1 MSNGARLTAV
11 IVVVAVAAIGLYFA
25 FMTPSTKDA
34 PVHDPLVA
42 DGSVAANPNP
52 GELGEIKPVE
62 TGTAVPPDAAF
73 GSTGTPSTGSS
84 AGTATVGGAAT
95 PVAAATG
102 SAAAEASKPS
112 GSVPTS
118 VGSGTGAVTPTG
130 TGSAAPAIA
139 NTSVTPVVSAPAA
152 GSDYVVQKGDTLEGI
167 ARAKLGD
174 GQKWKAIVDLNPG
187 LKPESLKIGQTIKL
201 PASAG
206 AVGEVATKPA
216 APAGS
221 AAPAG
226 ANTYT
231 VQKGDTLIA
240 ISRKFFGSDSDWK
253 RILEANK
260 TQLKGDAGN
269 LQPGMKLTIPAK
281 R

>member
-25 FMTPSTKDA
+25 FMTPAKKDSA
-34 PVHDPLVA
+34 VHDPLVA
-42 DGSVAANPNP
+42 DGSVAVNPNP
-52 GELGEIKPVE
+52 GELGEVKPGDA
-62 TGTAVPPDAAF
+62 GTVVPPDAAF
-73 GSTGTPSTGSS
+73 GTAGASGTVAAATAAGAAAADSATGT
-84 AGTATVGGAAT
+84 GTATVTTAKPGTTGTA
-95 PVAAATG
+95 PVA
-102 SAAAEASKPS
+102 
-112 GSVPTS
+112 TS
-118 VGSGTGAVTPTG
+118 AVTPTG
-130 TGSAAPAIA
+130 TGSAAPATA
-139 NTSVTPVVSAPAA
+139 NTSVTPAVPAPAA

-174 GQKWKAIVDLNPG
+174 GQKWKSIVELNPG
-187 LKPESLKIGQTIKL
+187 LKPESLKVGQTIKL
-201 PASAG
+201 PAGTAG
-206 AVGEVATKPA
+206 VTEVAAKPA

-240 ISRKFFGSDSDWK
+240 ISRKFFGSDADWK

-260 TQLKGDAGN
+260 SQLKGDAGN